1 MVCKTQVLLTLKTF
15 SHLYITFFFF
25 LVFIALVFTGCGND
39 PGTANSL
46 TESRLSPGMMAKN
59 IEVTFSDSGKIQAKL
74 SSVLLNRYPSGG
86 DPYMEFPKG
95 FKVSIYDSAMQVETT
110 ISGNYGKRKD
120 YSRIMEAR
128 GNVVVRNEF
137 KKQQL
142 NTEYLIWD
150 ENKRKIYSTTSVKIT
165 TGNMI
170 LFGDGLE
177 SNESFTDYT
186 ILNPH
191 GQMVVKKDSI

>member
-1 MVCKTQVLLTLKTF
+1 
-15 SHLYITFFFF
+15 
-25 LVFIALVFTGCGND
+25 
-39 PGTANSL
+39 
-46 TESRLSPGMMAKN
+46 MMARN

-74 SSVLLNRYPSGG
+74 YSVLLNRYPGG

-95 FKVSIYDSAMQVETT
+95 FKVCIYDSVMRVETT

-120 YSRIMEAR
+120 YTRIMEAR
-128 GNVVVRNEF
+128 GNVVVRNEM

-142 NTEYLIWD
+142 NTELLIWD
-150 ENKRKIYSTTSVKIT
+150 ENKRKIYSRTSVKIST
-165 TGNMI
+165 DKM
-170 LFGDGLE
+170 LLYGDGLE
-177 SNESFTDYT
+177 SNESFSDYT

>member
-1 MVCKTQVLLTLKTF
+1 MVCKTQVLLALKNSF
-15 SHLYITFFFF
+15 HHFFIFCLF
-25 LVFIALVFTGCGND
+25 LVFIAVILTGCGNN
-39 PGTANSL
+39 PEIANVL
-46 TESRLSPGMMAKN
+46 TQSKSGPGMMAKN

-74 SSVLLNRYPSGG
+74 YSVLLNRYPGG

-95 FKVSIYDSAMQVETT
+95 FKVCIYDSAMHVETT
-110 ISGNYGKRKD
+110 ISGNYGKQKD

-128 GNVVVRNEF
+128 GNVVVRNEL

-142 NTEYLIWD
+142 NTELLIWD
-150 ENKRKIYSTTSVKIT
+150 ENKRKIYSRTSVKIT
-165 TGNMI
+165 TGNML

-191 GQMVVKKDSI
+191 GQMLMKKDSI

>member
-1 MVCKTQVLLTLKTF
+1 MVCKTQVLLALKNAI
-15 SHLYITFFFF
+15 YPDPVFFFF
-25 LVFIALVFTGCGND
+25 LFFVAVMLTGCGND
-39 PGTANSL
+39 SETASIL
-46 TESRLSPGMMAKN
+46 EQSKSVPGMMAKN

-74 SSVLLNRYPSGG
+74 YSILLNRYPGT

-95 FKVSIYDSAMQVETT
+95 FKVCIYDSAMNVETT
-110 ISGNYGKRKD
+110 ISGNYGNRKD

-128 GNVVVRNEF
+128 GNVVVRNEL

-142 NTEYLIWD
+142 NTEHLIWD
-150 ENKRKIYSTTSVKIT
+150 ENKRKIYSKTSVKIT
-165 TGNMI
+165 TNNMI

-177 SNESFTDYT
+177 SNESFTDYS

>member
-1 MVCKTQVLLTLKTF
+1 
-15 SHLYITFFFF
+15 
-25 LVFIALVFTGCGND
+25 
-39 PGTANSL
+39 
-46 TESRLSPGMMAKN
+46 MMAKN

-74 SSVLLNRYPSGG
+74 YSVLLNRYPGG

-95 FKVSIYDSAMQVETT
+95 FKVCIYDSAMRVETT

-128 GNVVVRNEF
+128 GNVVVRNEL

-142 NTEYLIWD
+142 NTEILTWD
-150 ENKRKIYSTTSVKIT
+150 ENKRKIYSKTNVKIT
-165 TGNMI
+165 TDNML

-177 SNESFTDYT
+177 SNESFSDYT